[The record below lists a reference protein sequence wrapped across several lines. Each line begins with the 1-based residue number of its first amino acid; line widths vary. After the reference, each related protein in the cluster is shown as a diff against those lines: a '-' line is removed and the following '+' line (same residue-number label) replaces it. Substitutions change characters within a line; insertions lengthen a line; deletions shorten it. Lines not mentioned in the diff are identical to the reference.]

1 MYITSP
7 ARPSANREPVRG
19 FRVVTGPAG
28 ITATHPVS
36 PDVTGRS
43 PAMSTIDKVRNSVQR
58 LTGWGRRTAGRVSG
72 DRRLEA
78 QGAKEKIS
86 GDVRQAGENLKDTAR

>member
-1 MYITSP
+1 
-7 ARPSANREPVRG
+7 
-19 FRVVTGPAG
+19 
-28 ITATHPVS
+28 
-36 PDVTGRS
+36 
-43 PAMSTIDKVRNSVQR
+43 MSTIDKVRNSVQR
-58 LTGWGRRTAGRVSG
+58 LTGRGRRTAGRVSG